1 MLGENMN
8 NKGFAI
14 TTMIYALVILL
25 TISMFVVLD
34 IMDNDYKDNKQLV
47 EDVQKELDTCLE
59 NGTC

>member
-1 MLGENMN
+1 MN

-47 EDVQKELDTCLE
+47 EDVQK
-59 NGTC
+59 

>member
-1 MLGENMN
+1 MN

>member
-1 MLGENMN
+1 MN

-59 NGTC
+59 QGSC